1 MSTPARAKCPRC
13 GALLMADA
21 TWCGQCFLNFRPVF
35 RARRKIPPPPPRP
48 DVVRVHDLVET
59 ARADGR
65 AAVASA
71 PASQAPVGWTCPVC
85 RFQNPL
91 ERNVCEVCTTPFS
104 RLFEEKA
111 PPPAVDANR
120 VMVASLIFPGLG
132 HAAAGRIGEGVSRAV
147 LFLWSLATAV
157 ALVMFHA
164 PKAAG
169 PLGPMAWLFFTA
181 TAAVYASSVVDSVRL
196 ARGEDQILS
205 SRILLYGS
213 AALVILS
220 MASLFVL
227 VIHASS
233 MAHQLRPS
241 S

>member
-1 MSTPARAKCPRC
+1 M
-13 GALLMADA
+13 
-21 TWCGQCFLNFRPVF
+21 
-35 RARRKIPPPPPRP
+35 
-48 DVVRVHDLVET
+48 
-59 ARADGR
+59 
-65 AAVASA
+65 
-71 PASQAPVGWTCPVC
+71 
-85 RFQNPL
+85 
-91 ERNVCEVCTTPFS
+91 
-104 RLFEEKA
+104 
-111 PPPAVDANR
+111 
-120 VMVASLIFPGLG
+120 
-132 HAAAGRIGEGVSRAV
+132 